1 MYWQQI
7 QHNLTLD
14 ESGHMRASESLVRP
28 VESILH
34 WPGGPVSWKCY
45 FGPLG

>member
-7 QHNLTLD
+7 QYNLTLK
-14 ESGHMRASESLVRP
+14 EPGHMYMRASESLVRP

-34 WPGGPVSWKCY
+34 WFGWSVGWKC
-45 FGPLG
+45 